1 MKRELK
7 NKLKAVLENTTS
19 GEDAPV
25 EDLNMNE
32 LRKSRQKR
40 TNAAMILAVS
50 MGASSL
56 FVTRQN
62 DQAFAAEP
70 VSNQNTASTFSA
82 VPDTEVSFAPTNSLE
97 SQAPTPVTVVASKS
111 VVEPTAVSQVSGL
124 GNNWQV
130 ATSGVQ
136 VPTPYNVSVPQQFQS
151 ISGVTVPSFNSKEE
165 AANRLSETL
174 SKAKKSQIA
183 LNQAV
188 VNPTEAVSVSSESKA
203 NLQLKT
209 QQEFA
214 IGHLKEKSN
223 RLRESLAEFR
233 GSEGQKS
240 VQVAANVAT
249 QSATNDT
256 TANVIQTPSQQSE
269 ANQISSSTTSEL
281 VSRLKQRN
289 NVASVPE
296 PILTPAP
303 ASGVLPTA
311 VTAYGV
317 KPGDTLASITPKKG
331 ISVSELLKVNNLN
344 NANPSQ
350 VNQKLTIPAN
360 ETISANLNTE
370 EAVIVPKISNFPA
383 NTDAATNPVKPVVAN
398 SQLPISQPTTNIN
411 FNGIGGDT
419 PVPKGFADAQI
430 AKALPNSKVKRKN
443 TYVRNLQEE
452 IEKLRNR
459 YRAQQSGNGV
469 GNVVVPVVPQNDTAT
484 VPISVPRASQSPVS
498 IPVPPVYGR
507 PQQNYQVR
515 PSVSAKE
522 PINPDFQNNGVRIAV
537 PPASRDASGTLGNM
551 RGVSVSPQLPP
562 LAAVDKYLPSSV
574 EDNTPVNPGEM
585 PGAPTTGGTTA
596 FIWPAKG
603 VLTSGYG
610 WRWGKM
616 HRGVDVAGP
625 VGTPIYAA
633 ADGVIEKAS
642 YNSGGYGYLVEIRHA
657 DGSMTRYGHNSKLL
671 VQPGQQVHQG
681 QHVSN
686 MGSTGFSTGP
696 HLHFEIHPSGKGA
709 VNPIAFLPPRV

>member
-1 MKRELK
+1 LKRALK

-32 LRKSRQKR
+32 PRKNRQKR

-70 VSNQNTASTFSA
+70 VSNQNTAYSFSA
-82 VPDTEVSFAPTNSLE
+82 IPDIEASFVPTNSLE

-124 GNNWQV
+124 GNNWKV

-151 ISGVTVPSFNSKEE
+151 ISGATVPSFNSKEE
-165 AANRLSETL
+165 TANRLSETL
-174 SKAKKSQIA
+174 SKAKKSQTA
-183 LNQAV
+183 LNQTV
-188 VNPTEAVSVSSESKA
+188 VNPTEPVSVSSERKI
-203 NLQLKT
+203 NFQLKA

-214 IGHLKEKSN
+214 LGHLKEKSN
-223 RLRESLAEFR
+223 RLRDSLAEFR

-240 VQVAANVAT
+240 LRVAANIATEPVA
-249 QSATNDT
+249 NDT
-256 TANVIQTPSQQSE
+256 TSNVIQTTSQQSE
-269 ANQISSSTTSEL
+269 ANQISPSTTSEL
-281 VSRLKQRN
+281 VSRLKQQRN

-296 PILTPAP
+296 SILTPAP
-303 ASGVLPTA
+303 ASGVLPAA
-311 VTAYGV
+311 VTAYEV
-317 KPGDTLASITPKKG
+317 KPGDTFASIASKKG
-331 ISVSELLKVNNLN
+331 ISASEALKVNNLN
-344 NANPSQ
+344 NANSLQ

-360 ETISANLNTE
+360 ETITAVNLNTE
-370 EAVIVPKISNFPA
+370 TSAIVPKISSLPA
-383 NTDAATNPVKPVVAN
+383 NAATNPVKPVVAN
-398 SQLPISQPTTNIN
+398 SQIPISQPTTNIN

-419 PVPKGFADAQI
+419 PVPQGFADTQI
-430 AKALPNSKVKRKN
+430 AKALPGSKVKRKN
-443 TYVRNLQEE
+443 NAYVRNLQEE
-452 IEKLRNR
+452 IEKLRDR
-459 YRAQQSGNGV
+459 YRAQQSGNGT

-484 VPISVPRASQSPVS
+484 VPIPVPRASQYPVS

-507 PQQNYQVR
+507 QQNNQAR

-522 PINPDFQNNGVRIAV
+522 PINPDFQDNSVRIAV

-574 EDNTPVNPGEM
+574 EDNTPVNPGVM
-585 PGAPTTGGTTA
+585 PGSPSSNTA

-633 ADGVIEKAS
+633 ADGVIEKAG

-671 VQPGQQVHQG
+671 VQPGQEVRQG

-696 HLHFEIHPSGKGA
+696 HLHFEIHRSGKGA